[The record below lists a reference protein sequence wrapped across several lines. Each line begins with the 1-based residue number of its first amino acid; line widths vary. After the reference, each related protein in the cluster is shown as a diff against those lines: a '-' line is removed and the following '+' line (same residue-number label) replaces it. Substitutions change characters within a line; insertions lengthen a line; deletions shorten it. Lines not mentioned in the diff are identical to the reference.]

1 MGSLEETLCRKCG
14 LCCDGTLFADVL
26 VRAAELPPIKAEIV
40 YERRRPDY
48 FLQQPCAAFC
58 QDRCQVYAD
67 RPSGCRQFECLL
79 LKQTKQGK
87 MPVGEALDIVRK
99 TKARVSRVQSLLES
113 LGETDT
119 SLPLSFRYDE
129 ALSQAWDLSEDEG
142 DQRMREELY
151 REATELETQLL
162 RNFRPDA
169 ETSRS

>member
-1 MGSLEETLCRKCG
+1 
-14 LCCDGTLFADVL
+14 
-26 VRAAELPPIKAEIV
+26 
-40 YERRRPDY
+40 
-48 FLQQPCAAFC
+48 
-58 QDRCQVYAD
+58 
-67 RPSGCRQFECLL
+67 
-79 LKQTKQGK
+79 